1 MEQPMTAPAYDGGP
15 RPISLGLPALLGLVL
30 GALILAVAGVLW
42 TMRPPGEGSAEVRFV
57 RDMTAHH
64 EQAVEM
70 ALTMRERSTDETVR
84 ALANDIIL
92 TQQSQSGRM
101 AGWLEIW
108 GRPIGSEEPP
118 MGGRRDAMGMAPQGA
133 VNSLQTL
140 SVPEAEERFLQL
152 MITHHEGGVMMAK
165 AALAEG
171 VRPEV
176 ERLAASIV
184 NGQQQ
189 EVAQMRQMLVARGAE
204 PPPPLAAHDH

>member
-1 MEQPMTAPAYDGGP
+1 MDQSITSPQYDERPGP
-15 RPISLGLPALLGLVL
+15 PGVRSAAIVGIVL
-30 GALILAVAGVLW
+30 GALILSLAAALW
-42 TMRPPGEGSAEVRFV
+42 VNRAPGEGSAEVRFV
-57 RDMTAHH
+57 RDMMAHH

-70 ALTMRERSTDETVR
+70 ALAMRDRATDETLR

-101 AGWLEIW
+101 AGWLELW
-108 GRPIGSEEPP
+108 GRPFGSEEAP

-140 SVPEAEERFLQL
+140 PVAEAEARFLQL
-152 MITHHEGGVMMAK
+152 MITHHEGGVVMAQH
-165 AALAEG
+165 ALDAG

-176 ERLAASIV
+176 ERLASAIV

-189 EVAQMRQMLVARGAE
+189 EVDQMRQMLVARGAE